1 MARDTA
7 LLAGKD
13 PCKAIS
19 YKEIRAMFY
28 RYDTRTMLKKVTP
41 LEQAFDAHKKVVKAA
56 MDNGLQSPLHDVMKR
71 DADAGDKANAIV
83 VKYMMQHFKVACD
96 C

>member
-1 MARDTA
+1 
-7 LLAGKD
+7 
-13 PCKAIS
+13 
-19 YKEIRAMFY
+19 
-28 RYDTRTMLKKVTP
+28 MLKKVTP

-83 VKYMMQHFKVACD
+83 VKYMMQHFKVACN